1 MAKRA
6 GSEEVRELSKFLGM
20 FFERYMT
27 DGKPIPPEV
36 HPLRVLSEMAE
47 RAPQRA
53 LLGVKMAIGDCI
65 EIARH
70 WSSDRVKEADIAL
83 RAEGAPTLSEIRRRY
98 SRRFAAII
106 VRGKI
111 VDEAE
116 YHLVAGIVSDSST
129 PPEQTVLLEVLLNNY
144 ASGQG
149 R

>member
-65 EIARH
+65 EMSRARLTLIYTTRRQH
-70 WSSDRVKEADIAL
+70 SSTARRFCSGQFIGHIRRRPKVRFDARLETIPSVQLSSDR
-83 RAEGAPTLSEIRRRY
+83 T
-98 SRRFAAII
+98 
-106 VRGKI
+106 
-111 VDEAE
+111 
-116 YHLVAGIVSDSST
+116 
-129 PPEQTVLLEVLLNNY
+129 
-144 ASGQG
+144 
-149 R
+149 